1 MGLGMH
7 HCTPV
12 EQIEQGGIVRPTE
25 RGFKTVNHYSS
36 VLEDTG
42 GGGGGGG
49 RYSSIG
55 NTTAPLL
62 SSTTNNNNNT
72 ASEVRQLRFE
82 NLILQSK
89 VETLEAENKKL
100 REVVLIFYCIFTFIV
115 EIGDKGC
122 FMKMIVE
129 TVEMELVENRT
140 NDEIERRRNREMR
153 ETERKR

>member
-1 MGLGMH
+1 MSLFDL
-7 HCTPV
+7 
-12 EQIEQGGIVRPTE
+12 QIYRILYP
-25 RGFKTVNHYSS
+25 TVNHYSS
-36 VLEDTG
+36 VLEDT

-62 SSTTNNNNNT
+62 SSTTNNNNT

-100 REVVLIFYCIFTFIV
+100 REVCVSFFGFFFFIQ
-115 EIGDKGC
+115 
-122 FMKMIVE
+122 FSLLR
-129 TVEMELVENRT
+129 LVTDINGAWQIENRT
-140 NDEIERRRNREMR
+140 NYES
-153 ETERKR
+153 

>member
-1 MGLGMH
+1 MSFFDL
-7 HCTPV
+7 
-12 EQIEQGGIVRPTE
+12 QIYRILYP
-25 RGFKTVNHYSS
+25 TVNHYSS
-36 VLEDTG
+36 VLEDT

-62 SSTTNNNNNT
+62 SSTTNNNNT

-100 REVVLIFYCIFTFIV
+100 REVCVSFLLDSSFFIQ
-115 EIGDKGC
+115 
-122 FMKMIVE
+122 FSLLR
-129 TVEMELVENRT
+129 LVTDINGAWQIENRT
-140 NDEIERRRNREMR
+140 NYES
-153 ETERKR
+153 